1 MSPESKTDYTQM
13 MKAELIQVI
22 DALGIGDLQK
32 KFLKSRWLDQLL
44 WMEHAAKK
52 NQRSYYA
59 LRLACI
65 IGGVIIP
72 ALVSLKLQGGMDIF
86 VRVVTIMLSLVVAV
100 SAAIE
105 EFFHFGERWRHYR
118 RNAGLLKTE
127 GWSFFQLTGRYQGQA
142 DHGEAYP
149 TFAGHIEQTFE
160 KEMET
165 FISKISKEKDA
176 KKDAPDV

>member
-1 MSPESKTDYTQM
+1 MDPESRTDYTQT
-13 MKAELIQVI
+13 MKTELIQI
-22 DALGIGDLQK
+22 IAALGIEDLQK

-72 ALVSLKLQGGMDIF
+72 ALVSLKLEGGMDVF
-86 VRVVTIMLSLVVAV
+86 VRVLTVMLSLVVAV

-142 DHGEAYP
+142 NHAEAYP
-149 TFAGHIEQTFE
+149 IFTCHIEQTFE
-160 KEMET
+160 KEMEA
-165 FISKISKEKDA
+165 FISKISQEKEA
-176 KKDAPDV
+176 KKDAAKA